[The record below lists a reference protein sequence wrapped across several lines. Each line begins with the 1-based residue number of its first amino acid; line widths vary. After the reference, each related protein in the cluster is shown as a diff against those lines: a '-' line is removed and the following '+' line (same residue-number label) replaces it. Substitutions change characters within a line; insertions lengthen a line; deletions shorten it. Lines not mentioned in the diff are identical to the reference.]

1 MARPKT
7 KKITVN
13 AVKEFFDKKEN
24 KKRKIG
30 DIFEMDENRLKEIND
45 FEKINNLVLIKSAED
60 DIPEDD
66 VLQENDEVK
75 NND

>member
-60 DIPEDD
+60 D